1 MIVGSVNARLE
12 AILRLQIEDS
22 SGHLHIFDTIIDT
35 GFNGDVTLTTAE
47 ILALGL
53 PRLGEVISQLA
64 DGGLQR
70 IDVYDA
76 ILWWDSYATQVRVQA
91 VETDSILG
99 TGVLAGYE
107 LKLPFVAGATVTIDR
122 IP

>member
-1 MIVGSVNARLE
+1 MAGTLMILGSVNARLE
-12 AILRLQIEDS
+12 AILRLQIENS
-22 SGHLHIFDTIIDT
+22 SGHLHIFDY
-35 GFNGDVTLTTAE
+35 
-47 ILALGL
+47 
-53 PRLGEVISQLA
+53 P
-64 DGGLQR
+64 
-70 IDVYDA
+70 
-76 ILWWDSYATQVRVQA
+76 TQARVQA